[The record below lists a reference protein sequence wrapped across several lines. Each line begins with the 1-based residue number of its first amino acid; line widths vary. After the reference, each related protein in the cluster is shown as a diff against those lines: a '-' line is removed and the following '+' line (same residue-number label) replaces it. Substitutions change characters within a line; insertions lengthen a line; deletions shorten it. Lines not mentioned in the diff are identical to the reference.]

1 MGTPSGAADTADAA
15 AAASFPVAL
24 AAAGTADAAGPV
36 AASPVA
42 LPLATRH
49 GAADEMERRSRVLL
63 CKEAARSS
71 PGSSGSL
78 TPSPVGAPPPLAARV
93 WGPASQ
99 AQTAEHRWRL
109 LLKTETALEQD
120 RAALTGAQEAHA
132 AAVRAFEAMRS
143 RDQLLRDE
151 CLRERD
157 KLRQELQDRA
167 DASFRSERGQ
177 ALVQLGALQEALRR
191 ETKRREELEAEL
203 EVLRRQQRW

>member
-1 MGTPSGAADTADAA
+1 
-15 AAASFPVAL
+15 
-24 AAAGTADAAGPV
+24 
-36 AASPVA
+36 
-42 LPLATRH
+42 
-49 GAADEMERRSRVLL
+49 
-63 CKEAARSS
+63 
-71 PGSSGSL
+71 
-78 TPSPVGAPPPLAARV
+78 
-93 WGPASQ
+93 
-99 AQTAEHRWRL
+99 
-109 LLKTETALEQD
+109 
-120 RAALTGAQEAHA
+120 
-132 AAVRAFEAMRS
+132 MRS